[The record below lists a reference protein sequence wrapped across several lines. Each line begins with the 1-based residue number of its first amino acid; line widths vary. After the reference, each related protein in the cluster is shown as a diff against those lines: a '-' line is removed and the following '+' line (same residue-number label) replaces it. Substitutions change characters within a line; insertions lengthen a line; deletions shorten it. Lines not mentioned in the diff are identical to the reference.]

1 MKIIKPQEKI
11 KLSKRKNSTKCV
23 FLCFFVCVFFFRVGV
38 ERVRKKPEVRKCSLL
53 LVKLRTED
61 IKLIQ

>member
-23 FLCFFVCVFFFRVGV
+23 LFIYFFRVGV
-38 ERVRKKPEVRKCSLL
+38 ERVRKKPEIRKYSPLL
-53 LVKLRTED
+53 LKLRTED